1 MAIHGGGNHLK
12 IFNGSDFTSNS
23 VLEVNELW
31 IQTMP
36 VRLSI
41 ITLHLQD

>member
-1 MAIHGGGNHLK
+1 MAIHGGGNNLK

-23 VLEVNELW
+23 VLEVKELW
-31 IQTMP
+31 IQIMP

-41 ITLHLQD
+41 ITLHL